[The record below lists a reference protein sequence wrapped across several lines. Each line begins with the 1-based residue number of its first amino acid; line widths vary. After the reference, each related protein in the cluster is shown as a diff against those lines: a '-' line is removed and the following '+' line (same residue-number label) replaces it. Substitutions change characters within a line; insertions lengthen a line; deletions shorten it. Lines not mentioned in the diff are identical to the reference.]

1 MADEDPFDPL
11 PTPPSFSDDAL
22 RQCKE
27 VDDYT
32 PILFGWYKFVGGLT
46 VFVANI
52 RRDSPAYRQISQQH
66 YHILIGLLNR
76 CARLMLSNIALSHE
90 GRFGETTAIVDRR
103 IFESG
108 VKLIWLC
115 IDPCQEKFTRYL
127 VDGLKTELEF
137 KAKIEANVASREGK
151 AQPIERRMLTSIA
164 NHIAAAGLS
173 EGEIAGA
180 RKLPDLAT
188 ILSTIGF
195 DRLVYIAAQ
204 KIGSHHIHGT
214 WPSLLFH
221 YLEEEPGGSGLFVPR
236 DHDCSTHINQ
246 FMFVPV
252 IMLAAM
258 TAYVRYAFQDSDE
271 SRALESLFSSTEA
284 EILRIYTEAMGGDLG
299 S

>member
-1 MADEDPFDPL
+1 
-11 PTPPSFSDDAL
+11 
-22 RQCKE
+22 
-27 VDDYT
+27 
-32 PILFGWYKFVGGLT
+32 
-46 VFVANI
+46 
-52 RRDSPAYRQISQQH
+52 
-66 YHILIGLLNR
+66 
-76 CARLMLSNIALSHE
+76 
-90 GRFGETTAIVDRR
+90 
-103 IFESG
+103 
-108 VKLIWLC
+108 
-115 IDPCQEKFTRYL
+115 
-127 VDGLKTELEF
+127 
-137 KAKIEANVASREGK
+137 
-151 AQPIERRMLTSIA
+151 
-164 NHIAAAGLS
+164 LS

-221 YLEEEPGGSGLFVPR
+221 YLEEEPDGSGLFVPR
-236 DHDCSTHINQ
+236 GHDCSTDINQ

-271 SRALESLFSSTEA
+271 TRAFESLFSSTEA
-284 EILRIYTEAMGGDLG
+284 EILRIYIEAVGGDLG

>member
-1 MADEDPFDPL
+1 
-11 PTPPSFSDDAL
+11 
-22 RQCKE
+22 
-27 VDDYT
+27 
-32 PILFGWYKFVGGLT
+32 
-46 VFVANI
+46 
-52 RRDSPAYRQISQQH
+52 
-66 YHILIGLLNR
+66 
-76 CARLMLSNIALSHE
+76 
-90 GRFGETTAIVDRR
+90 
-103 IFESG
+103 
-108 VKLIWLC
+108 
-115 IDPCQEKFTRYL
+115 
-127 VDGLKTELEF
+127 
-137 KAKIEANVASREGK
+137 
-151 AQPIERRMLTSIA
+151 MLTSIA

-214 WPSLLFH
+214 WPSFLFH

-258 TAYVRYAFQDSDE
+258 TAYVRYAFQDFDE